1 MRAFWLRLG
10 LVLLALPHASP
21 VPAVEFQVTPVAR
34 RAIGEPYFILYS
46 PERFGTRL
54 WLGGPGPE
62 RRYVP
67 GTTIVDLTDSI
78 YEIGIG
84 CAPRVALSRSGHHVN
99 DPSIVRRPSDGA
111 LLMYFTSANSVNA
124 WPNMLSLAVSTDN
137 GQTWIDQGD
146 LGLGWTPSAL
156 LVGGEIWVY
165 SYVPPGASD
174 GRGAERHRF
183 SASDGRTRLGAPEP
197 VIVDG
202 VPYVASPQVTTW
214 RGRFLMAATGGD
226 FGAVATIAA
235 AQVIWVAESVDGL
248 HFTGTQPIIRVEGN
262 IKVGGAHL
270 TILDSYHVSLL
281 FGSASHPLMPTGGT
295 ALWEWTFR
303 SADAPSDSMTPTL
316 SPLGSCPPP
325 VPSAPLQS
333 ASIRVP

>member
-1 MRAFWLRLG
+1 VTVRKITAIPVSWNDTDGRSAAVSAARDWSGPRAVALG
-10 LVLLALPHASP
+10 LVLLTLPLASP

-137 GQTWIDQGD
+137 GQTWVDQGD

-156 LVGGEIWVY
+156 LQKLAGEGGRFNPVRA
-165 SYVPPGASD
+165 PGA
-174 GRGAERHRF
+174 A
-183 SASDGRTRLGAPEP
+183 
-197 VIVDG
+197 
-202 VPYVASPQVTTW
+202 
-214 RGRFLMAATGGD
+214 
-226 FGAVATIAA
+226 
-235 AQVIWVAESVDGL
+235 
-248 HFTGTQPIIRVEGN
+248 
-262 IKVGGAHL
+262 
-270 TILDSYHVSLL
+270 
-281 FGSASHPLMPTGGT
+281 
-295 ALWEWTFR
+295 
-303 SADAPSDSMTPTL
+303 
-316 SPLGSCPPP
+316 
-325 VPSAPLQS
+325 
-333 ASIRVP
+333 